1 MTISYSNS
9 NLRDDTT
16 SGNGDYRLGKLPETT
31 SSPSVFDRV
40 DVAYRESAE
49 LHGQVCDT
57 RRRAHL
63 VELEGKTVERARAAP
78 VQALEQLSDYGFAW
92 RDIARV
98 VGVSVPAINKWR
110 KGTGITGENRLKIAR
125 LLALIDMLS
134 DRFIDEPASWLE
146 MPITDGVGLSRM
158 DLLERGRY
166 DHVLALASTHSGDG
180 TVDSVLNEIDP
191 EWRDNFVDNMFESY
205 IADDGAVSIR
215 PKR

>member
-1 MTISYSNS
+1 MTISYSAS

-16 SGNGDYRLGKLPETT
+16 SGNGDYRLGKLPETS
-31 SSPSVFDRV
+31 SSPSLFDRV
-40 DVAYRESAE
+40 DVAYRESAD
-49 LHGQVCDT
+49 LHGRVSDT

-63 VELEGKTVERARAAP
+63 LELEGRTVDRARCAP
-78 VQALEQLSDYGFAW
+78 TQALEQLSDHGFAW

-146 MPITDGVGLSRM
+146 MPISDGVGLSRM

-166 DHVLALASTHSGDG
+166 DLVLALASPHTGDG

-191 EWRDNFVDNMFESY
+191 DWRENLVDNMFESY
-205 IADDGAVSIR
+205 VADDGVISIR